1 MELSELLD
9 PELEPVLLPLVL
21 PLMLSFC
28 PIRIKSELRLFHFFK
43 LDTLTPY
50 CAPMRDKESPDLTTY
65 TSDEPVDGLL
75 DPLLELPEELEL
87 ELLDEDPFLLTTKTF
102 PGKISVVSR
111 LFHFI
116 KLLREMLCFE
126 AIPLSVSPLF
136 TVYVEFELVDGLVV
150 FELLLE
156 LELDD
161 CSLSVSMI
169 WFG

>member
-1 MELSELLD
+1 
-9 PELEPVLLPLVL
+9 
-21 PLMLSFC
+21 
-28 PIRIKSELRLFHFFK
+28 
-43 LDTLTPY
+43 
-50 CAPMRDKESPDLTTY
+50 MRDKESPDLTTY

-87 ELLDEDPFLLTTKTF
+87 ELLDEDPFLLTTNTF

-126 AIPLSVSPLF
+126 AIPLSVSPLL

-156 LELDD
+156 FELDD

-169 WFG
+169 WFGKIRSPEIPLMERNCEMLVLYCCAIDHNESPL